1 MKYKYFSIYIIISI
15 FIVFSS
21 CKKKYE
27 RKELLNRYIVENKN
41 KFSSNSFYLLV
52 LRNFE
57 LSCTAS
63 KFGYSKDLALSYTL
77 NKVKNDSKI
86 YVLTD
91 NKLSI
96 LKLSARYSNYRN
108 LYFIYEDQII
118 MDRFGFYYSPYLY
131 QIKKYKLYEWNN
143 IDKFS
148 KLPDVK

>member
-1 MKYKYFSIYIIISI
+1 
-15 FIVFSS
+15 VQ
-21 CKKKYE
+21 KKYE

-63 KFGYSKDLALSYTL
+63 EFGYSKDLALSYTL
-77 NKVKNDSKI
+77 NKVKKGSKI

-108 LYFIYEDQII
+108 FYFIYEDQII

-131 QIKKYKLYEWNN
+131 QIKNYTLYDWNN
-143 IDKFS
+143 IDKYC
-148 KLPDVK
+148 KLHDVK